1 MLQLLDNKEKSDI
14 SVNIGEEVF
23 HVHSLILDNNAPLLS
38 AHCKQTNYVVEDMD
52 PKIFRMILQYVYSGY
67 CPFTKDILAFGK
79 ELIDAANRFELA
91 KLKLVIE
98 TVLVCER
105 VLNKKN
111 VCDYILFADA
121 KTCPLLK
128 EYAISYFLLH
138 RKELLKSESSKS
150 IQESADVLS
159 EILGL
164 TADQDEDESDMS
176 VNELREE
183 LSRMNLDID
192 GSKEALVS
200 RLEEARQQRVQREE
214 MALAGDV
221 QEES

>member
-91 KLKLVIE
+91 NLKLVIE

-105 VLNKKN
+105 VINKSFCRCQN
-111 VCDYILFADA
+111 VPFTQRVRNL
-121 KTCPLLK
+121 
-128 EYAISYFLLH
+128 
-138 RKELLKSESSKS
+138 
-150 IQESADVLS
+150 VLS
-159 EILGL
+159 ASPQRIVEI
-164 TADQDEDESDMS
+164 
-176 VNELREE
+176 
-183 LSRMNLDID
+183 
-192 GSKEALVS
+192 
-200 RLEEARQQRVQREE
+200 
-214 MALAGDV
+214 
-221 QEES
+221 